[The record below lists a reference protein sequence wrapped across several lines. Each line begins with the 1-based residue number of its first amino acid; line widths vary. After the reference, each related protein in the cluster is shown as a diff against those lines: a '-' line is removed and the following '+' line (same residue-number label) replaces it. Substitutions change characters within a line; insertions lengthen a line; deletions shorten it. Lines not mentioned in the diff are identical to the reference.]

1 VENPERGEA
10 PLIVKNGRVALPGSD
25 ELVLTDIRV
34 QGEKIHE
41 IGKNLTADPAGEQV
55 IDAEGMY
62 VFPGGIDPHVHFN
75 DPGYTEREDFSHGTM
90 AAASGGITTV
100 IDMPCT
106 SIPQVTDE
114 KNLEIKLSEIRTKAV
129 VDYGLYGGVCAQSFS
144 HGFPRNMENLAKTVL
159 GFKTYFISGME
170 SFARLNLYQFKKVLE
185 KAREIG
191 IPVLLH
197 AEDHDFV
204 SAATQAAQRDGNA
217 PVDYYRSRPE
227 TAEILAVLA
236 AAEIAEKT
244 GADLH
249 IVHVGTAK
257 AAEVLRNRAPTCE
270 TGPHY
275 LAFDI
280 DDFQRLGS
288 VLKTTPPVKSPEN
301 KKNLWDLL
309 AGGEIDF
316 VASDHAPCMPE
327 LKNTGSIWTDYAG
340 IPGCPTL
347 FPYLFSEGYMKGR
360 LTLHRFVR
368 LVSEN
373 AARRYGIDH
382 KKGSIEK
389 GKDADLVLVDPKDR
403 TVVRGEALFSKGKLT
418 PFEGMEFRGR
428 IQNTFLRGALVY
440 SLGKGVVGK
449 KGGGKLIKRDR

>member
-1 VENPERGEA
+1 M
-10 PLIVKNGRVALPGSD
+10 IVKNGRVALPGSD
-25 ELVLTDIRV
+25 ELVVTDIRI
-34 QGEKIHE
+34 QDEKIHE
-41 IGKNLTADPAGEQV
+41 IGKNLSAGLAGEQV
-55 IDAEGMY
+55 IDAGGLY

-75 DPGYTEREDFSHGTM
+75 DPGYAEREDFSHGTM

-100 IDMPCT
+100 IDMQCT

-114 KNLEIKLSEIRTKAV
+114 KNLEIKLSEIRAKAV
-129 VDYGLYGGVCAQSFS
+129 VDYGLYGGVCAQSFL
-144 HGFPRNMENLAKTVL
+144 HGFPLNMENLANSVL
-159 GFKTYFISGME
+159 DFKTYFISGME
-170 SFARLNLYQFKKVLE
+170 SFARLDLYQFKKVLE
-185 KAREIG
+185 KAREMG

-197 AEDHDFV
+197 AEDYDCV
-204 SAATQAAQRDGNA
+204 NAATRAAQRQGNA
-217 PVDYYRSRPE
+217 PADYYRSRPE
-227 TAEILAVLA
+227 TAEILAVFA
-236 AAEIAEKT
+236 AAEIAEET

-275 LAFDI
+275 LAFDT

-301 KKNLWDLL
+301 KKKLWDLL

-327 LKNTGSIWTDYAG
+327 SKNTGSIWTDYAW

-360 LTLHRFVR
+360 LTLNRFVGA
-368 LVSEN
+368 VSAN
-373 AARRYGIDH
+373 AARRYGMDH
-382 KKGSIEK
+382 KKGSIEV

-403 TVVRGEALFSKGKLT
+403 MFVRGEALLSKGKLT

-428 IQNTFLRGALVY
+428 IKKTFLLGALVY
-440 SLGKGVVGK
+440 SLEEGIVGK
-449 KGGGKLIKRDR
+449 KGGGKYIRRDK